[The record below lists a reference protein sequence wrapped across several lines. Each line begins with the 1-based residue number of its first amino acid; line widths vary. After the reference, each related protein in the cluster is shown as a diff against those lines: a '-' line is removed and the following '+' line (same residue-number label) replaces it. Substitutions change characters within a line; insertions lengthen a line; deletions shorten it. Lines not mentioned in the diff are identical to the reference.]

1 MSFESEPRMPP
12 NIESFNSDE
21 LEAPT
26 WMDAQYFTEI
36 LRQHEHDQELEVIAL
51 KLTPASGKGDHY
63 ASIMFRASLQYK
75 TKRGKS
81 SKSLIIKT
89 MPEKEG
95 HKKDLLSQSHIFETE
110 INMYSEMLPR
120 FEETLCKTGDETKL
134 FVPCIYHS
142 LKPRQVMIFE
152 DLVQQGYV
160 VKRDREPN
168 NEEIRSAYSK
178 LGKWHAVSYALAKQQ
193 PALLENYKYS
203 LMELPGINKDPL
215 MSTGLEFFIKLLDSI
230 PDLKVYKPYFERMR
244 PNFMRRVIDSF
255 KEYRENPVEDAY
267 YVLCHGDFHLRNLMF
282 KYNKAG
288 ELTEDCM
295 LLDFQ
300 MSNVGPMPLDII
312 YSIYNMLSPE
322 QRQNQRDEFIY
333 FYFSTFRDTLKKIN
347 YEGTFPTLVEFRQQF
362 YRHRYLGKQ
371 CARGLSCFNYS
382 LSTSNRVLPI
392 DNIYASDDCTEDRR
406 VRDR

>member
-1 MSFESEPRMPP
+1 MPP
-12 NIESFNSDE
+12 NVESFNSDE

-26 WMDAQYFTEI
+26 WMDAQYFTEV
-36 LRQHEHDQELEVIAL
+36 LRHHEHDQELEVIAL
-51 KLTPASGKGDHY
+51 KLSPASGKGDHY

-75 TKRGKS
+75 TQRGKS

-120 FEETLCKTGDETKL
+120 FEETLRKAGDETKL

-152 DLVQQGYV
+152 DLVPQGYV
-160 VKRDREPN
+160 VNRDREPTS
-168 NEEIRSAYSK
+168 EEIRSAYSK
-178 LGKWHAVSYALAKQQ
+178 LGKWHAVSYALAKEH
-193 PALLENYKYS
+193 PALVDNYKYS

-215 MSTGLEFFIKLLDSI
+215 MSTGLEFFIKMLDSV
-230 PDLKVYKPYFERMR
+230 PDLLVYKPYFEQMR
-244 PNFMRRVIDSF
+244 PIYMSRVIDSF
-255 KEYRENPVEDAY
+255 KEYRENPFENAY

-282 KYNKAG
+282 KYNKTG
-288 ELTEDCM
+288 ELIEDCM

-300 MSNVGPMPLDII
+300 MCNVGPMPLDII
-312 YSIYNMLSPE
+312 YSIYNMMSPK
-322 QRQNQRDEFIY
+322 QRQNEWDELIY
-333 FYFSTFRDTLKKIN
+333 FYFSTFSDTLKKIN
-347 YEGTFPTLVEFRQQF
+347 YEGNLPSLVEFRQQF

-371 CARGLSCFNYS
+371 CAKSLFSSDYS
-382 LSTSNRVLPI
+382 LSTSNRALLI
-392 DNIYASDDCTEDRR
+392 NNIYAPDVCTEDRR
-406 VRDR
+406 V